1 MTKPELCSGR
11 LLQQSGIP
19 HGNGFIN
26 LTTVQKILF
35 VAALMSVSVTGF
47 AQRSS
52 ELSADLPDSRT
63 MAVQEKVERIFD
75 AGEFERAFFIYR
87 NELAPLGDKY
97 AQYMVGFMYHTGLGV
112 EEDSVAAAAWYQLAA
127 ERGTREFI
135 VVRDRLLHVMDQDDA
150 ELSRT
155 LYRELRLRYC
165 DLAVLLASIKRNMKE
180 LKGRT
185 GSRVG
190 GQVSPVTVIESRAI
204 RFTSGIDYYGNI
216 QEELEARIILLKE
229 TGEFADLDIDLDRMN
244 IHDLEREVLQRIE
257 ADVD

>member
-1 MTKPELCSGR
+1 MTAPELCTGR

-19 HGNGFIN
+19 NGNGFIN

-52 ELSADLPDSRT
+52 ELSADLPDSQT
-63 MAVQEKVERIFD
+63 MAVQDKVERIFG
-75 AGEFERAFFIYR
+75 AGDFERAFFIYR

-112 EEDSVAAAAWYQLAA
+112 EEDSVSAAAWYQLAA
-127 ERGTREFI
+127 ERDTREFV

-150 ELSRT
+150 DLSRVM
-155 LYRELRLRYC
+155 YRELRIQYC
-165 DLAVLLASIKRNMKE
+165 DLAVLLSSIRRNMRE
-180 LKGRT
+180 LQGRT

-190 GQVSPVTVIESRAI
+190 DQSSPVTVVASRAS
-204 RFTSGIDYYGNI
+204 RFSSGSDYYSSIEG
-216 QEELEARIILLKE
+216 ELETRMRLLKE
-229 TGEFADLDIDLDRMN
+229 IGGFEDLDTDLDRIN
-244 IHDLEREVLQRIE
+244 IHDLELRVQQHIE
-257 ADVD
+257 AEVK